1 MNHEIGSYD
10 AKTKLPEL
18 LRRVQ
23 AGQCFTITLR
33 GKPVAELV
41 PAKGAGKPEQQEAI
55 EAMRAFVKVKGVKG
69 TDINAWIAEGR
80 M

>member
-1 MNHEIGSYD
+1 
-10 AKTKLPEL
+10 
-18 LRRVQ
+18 
-23 AGQCFTITLR
+23 
-33 GKPVAELV
+33 V